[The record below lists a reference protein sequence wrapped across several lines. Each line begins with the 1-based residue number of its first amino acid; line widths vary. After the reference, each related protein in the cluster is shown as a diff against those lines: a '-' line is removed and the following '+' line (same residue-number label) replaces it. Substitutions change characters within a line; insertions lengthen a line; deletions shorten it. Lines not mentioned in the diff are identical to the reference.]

1 MKRSSCF
8 WKNVIGLLAA
18 GLLAV
23 PVQAQVQDA
32 ATAYNNGKVLV
43 QQQRYPQAMAELLPL
58 TTTSAFA
65 PEASY
70 FYALA
75 ALKAGKADE
84 AYKMLL
90 QLQNKHSN
98 WENMADA
105 DYLLANTLFE
115 LKEYDRA
122 LSKLKELEGSALA
135 TDAEGLKRFYLTKL
149 TDRAAFEKLLAKYDS
164 DKVVA
169 QAFAD
174 KLLSGWFRPQDR
186 PLLESIVSKFNLD
199 RNRYLSKNAFQNQ
212 GFHVAVLLPFQLTQD
227 ALATTRKN
235 TFATD
240 MYAGMKLAQDSL
252 KQQGINLNLYTYD
265 SGTDTLAVKKTLA
278 LPEMQQMNLIIGPV
292 YKSPAKIAARFAAQ
306 QKIALV
312 NPLSE
317 DADMAKGF
325 NNVFL
330 FESSVATK
338 ARQAASYAYQNFT
351 PKTAVILYENAK
363 DDTTFA
369 YHYRQQF
376 VKLGGKV
383 KTYQK
388 INPSQASATAAAF
401 NKLVLQDVGHLAVF
415 SDKMPAAVNATSV
428 LQSKAPKLPLLTYD
442 KWLDINQV
450 SLRQLDDLEVYF
462 INPKY
467 IDKQSPAATA
477 FKKAYTSQYNLPPS
491 VYAYT
496 GFEMVYYFGTLLQ
509 KYGPQFSESLVQT
522 ALRPGVF
529 YKGFGYYD
537 PNQRNQQI
545 SPDNQYV
552 PITKLE
558 NLQLMVVNPVY

>member
-1 MKRSSCF
+1 MKKSSCF
-8 WKNVIGLLAA
+8 WRNVIGLLAA

-149 TDRAAFEKLLAKYDS
+149 ADRAAFEKLLAKYDS

-169 QAFAD
+169 QSFAD

-199 RNRYLSKNAFQNQ
+199 RSRYLSKNAFQNQ
-212 GFHVAVLLPFQLTQD
+212 GFHVAVLLPFQLTPD
-227 ALATTRKN
+227 ALATARKN

-292 YKSPAKIAARFAAQ
+292 YRAPAKIAARYAAQ
-306 QKIALV
+306 QNIALV

-338 ARQAASYAYQNFT
+338 ARQAASYAYQNFM
-351 PKTAVILYENAK
+351 PKTAVIIYENAK

-388 INPSQASATAAAF
+388 INPAQASATAAAF
-401 NKLVLQDVGHLAVF
+401 NKLILQDVGHLAVF

-428 LQSKAPKLPLLTYD
+428 LQSKAPKLPLITYD

-522 ALRPGVF
+522 ALRPVVF

-537 PNQRNQQI
+537 PSQRNQQI